1 MPWINKVLFD
11 RNIHTVGRKEI
22 ESKIWELENKTL
34 WQRFH
39 CKARQF
45 VNGKVLSTYMI
56 IPVLKDILKRIGTL
70 FVKFMNNPFK
80 DPLTDLEDEMLYN
93 CESYCGQPCNVT
105 RISTIYYE
113 VIWYSMI
120 TRKQWKTTLWQYW
133 NVFDVLTKQMILLHS
148 HFSKL

>member
-1 MPWINKVLFD
+1 MKAKFKCQSLNSRMKCPEWIKYFL
-11 RNIHTVGRKEI
+11 IEITEPTAAKEL
-22 ESKIWELENKTL
+22 SQRWELENKTL

-45 VNGKVLSTYMI
+45 VNRKVRIWSFLSWRTS
-56 IPVLKDILKRIGTL
+56 LKELGHFL
-70 FVKFMNNPFK
+70 LVQFMNNPYQ

-113 VIWYSMI
+113 VNDI
-120 TRKQWKTTLWQYW
+120 
-133 NVFDVLTKQMILLHS
+133 
-148 HFSKL
+148 